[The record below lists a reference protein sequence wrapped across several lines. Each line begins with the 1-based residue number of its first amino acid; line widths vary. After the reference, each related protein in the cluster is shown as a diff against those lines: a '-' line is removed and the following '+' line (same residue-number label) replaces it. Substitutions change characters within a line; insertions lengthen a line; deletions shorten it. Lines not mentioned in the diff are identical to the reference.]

1 MYEFDYYCKEQ
12 IVFFDSTN
20 KQENGID
27 GGGLSK
33 EHMTL
38 LVRSLFSID
47 SGLFMESE
55 YGELFPCYVNLTEE
69 LQNQYRFVGQV
80 IGRLLLTRQLCE
92 ARFASFFLNLVFYYI
107 VVYYQLLR
115 NSSSFNDLKQRS
127 SSLYQSLLY
136 LRDQYYNSYH

>member
-1 MYEFDYYCKEQ
+1 
-12 IVFFDSTN
+12 
-20 KQENGID
+20 
-27 GGGLSK
+27 
-33 EHMTL
+33 MTL
-38 LVRSLFSID
+38 LVRALFSID

-55 YGELFPCYVNLTEE
+55 YGELFPCYVDLTEE

-92 ARFASFFLNLVFYYI
+92 ARFASFFLNLVFFSI
-107 VVYYQLLR
+107 IVYYQILR

-136 LRDQYYNSYH
+136 LRDQYDISYY

>member
-1 MYEFDYYCKEQ
+1 
-12 IVFFDSTN
+12 
-20 KQENGID
+20 
-27 GGGLSK
+27 
-33 EHMTL
+33 MTL

-92 ARFASFFLNLVFYYI
+92 ARFAPFFLNLVFFSI
-107 VVYYQLLR
+107 IVYY
-115 NSSSFNDLKQRS
+115 
-127 SSLYQSLLY
+127 
-136 LRDQYYNSYH
+136 